1 MDWTD
6 GFGNVPYDPD
16 MTVGEALDLGLIAV
30 MDTGV
35 IGRTWDGPC
44 NYEYVRKDER
54 TYTCL
59 RNKGHKG
66 PHARVLRW
74 EQSWQD
80 IEKIEREQRRAE
92 QERELTRRAAE
103 AEKADL
109 SRRMHDLAQAVAKA
123 EADAS
128 RKISKSM
135 QQALDRKIDRE
146 WSMVPR
152 NFRDQSAGKVRGP
165 KR

>member
-6 GFGNVPYDPD
+6 GAGNVPYDPD
-16 MTVGEALDLGLIAV
+16 MTVSEALDLGLIAV

-44 NYEYVRKDER
+44 GYKYVRKDEG

-59 RNKGHKG
+59 RNKNHNG

-74 EQSWQD
+74 EESWED
-80 IEKIEREQRRAE
+80 REDRERKTKELEKARADKEREIKSLRTVMAR
-92 QERELTRRAAE
+92 
-103 AEKADL
+103 
-109 SRRMHDLAQAVAKA
+109 A
-123 EADAS
+123 EADAA
-128 RKISKSM
+128 RKVATAVHKEEEKR
-135 QQALDRKIDRE
+135 LNRE
-146 WSMVPR
+146 WSQVPR
-152 NFRDQSAGKVRGP
+152 NFRDKSAGKIRGP